1 MANGISLLLDDNV
14 RIGIKK
20 FLLCF
25 SEDDKHTALLHSR
38 NVMSTLAVDGRK
50 VFSHHHTFSFSLMIL
65 LLLGPYTTIL
75 FFINAELKSWP
86 GGVSGAPIAFFHI
99 VERLV
104 V

>member
-1 MANGISLLLDDNV
+1 MIMLELGS
-14 RIGIKK
+14 KSS
-20 FLLCF
+20 F
-25 SEDDKHTALLHSR
+25 SASQKTTNTQLFFIVE
-38 NVMSTLAVDGRK
+38 MSTLAVDGRK